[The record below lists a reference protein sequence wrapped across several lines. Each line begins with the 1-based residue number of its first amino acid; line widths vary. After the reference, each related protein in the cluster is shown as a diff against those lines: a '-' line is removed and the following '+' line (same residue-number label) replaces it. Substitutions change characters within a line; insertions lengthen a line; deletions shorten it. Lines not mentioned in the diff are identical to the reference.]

1 MTEYLEVSNLPIQWL
16 VLKYR
21 IYLKKHHLTLRFA
34 VDNLKVRVRNLPTR
48 LTSSNENSSSAGDLC
63 SPTHTPH
70 KRKRQLGQLGN
81 RHKYSWNQSLEGNGV
96 KEGPSRSNEHSQRA
110 HLYTTRQRERP
121 IQYVS
126 WHIRKYLHS
135 APWYCRRLK
144 ITGSHVLLSQDF
156 CSPSLLFT
164 LPSLHPVS
172 FFLHLSLA
180 QESAAGEYRGGVA
193 LNTPAC
199 ENIPSNYGIYYPILA
214 EQDPSSLCFLTT
226 TPLLSCN

>member
-1 MTEYLEVSNLPIQWL
+1 MTRFEIPHLPQKISS
-16 VLKYR
+16 
-21 IYLKKHHLTLRFA
+21 LTLRFA
-34 VDNLKVRVRNLPTR
+34 GDILKVRARNVPTR
-48 LTSSNENSSSAGDLC
+48 LTSSNESS
-63 SPTHTPH
+63 T
-70 KRKRQLGQLGN
+70 RKRQLGN
-81 RHKYSWNQSLEGNGV
+81 RHKYSWNQSSEGNGV

-193 LNTPAC
+193 PNTPAC